1 MVFQRIKNMKNSDF
15 IKSLTVLMTGT
26 LIAQFVGYALAPVIS
41 RQFSPAEMG
50 EFGMFQR
57 WVVLV
62 ATIATARY
70 EFSLPL
76 PKRDEHSFQLYRL
89 ALYST
94 GVTLL
99 ITFIGFL
106 VYGLYIQKVIDFVP
120 WALLLVSSIAALVFF
135 NLGTNW
141 AIRHKQFKQI
151 SISKMTNSLGLNVS
165 RVLAGFFHLGKWG
178 LLLSFLLSL
187 IIGSAHFVKDFF
199 HWNKKPRTSVS
210 RKKMLSLAKTYKD
223 FPLINLPHALSDN
236 LREVL
241 VALILIEVFTE
252 QIFGSYDH
260 TFRMLRLPVMIIGAS
275 ISQILFNRIS
285 SFRLEKKMLMPTVSK
300 VFLSLLLL
308 SLIPFSV
315 IYLYGQPLFVFVFG
329 DQWLESGKLS
339 EIMAP
344 WLMLNFISS
353 PLTIIPLV
361 LEKQKTF
368 FLISISGSILQV
380 GGFLLLPHFFQGH
393 QDGMYSV
400 FHIVTWTQVIV
411 AILTMIYIFSI
422 IQNEDRK
429 NAAH

>member
-1 MVFQRIKNMKNSDF
+1 MVFQRIKNIKKSDF
-15 IKSLTVLMTGT
+15 VKSLTVLMTGT

-41 RQFSPAEMG
+41 RQFSPSEMG

-94 GVTLL
+94 CVTLA
-99 ITFIGFL
+99 ITFIGFI
-106 VYGLYIQKVIDFVP
+106 VYGLYIEKAIDFAI
-120 WALLLVSSIAALVFF
+120 WALLLVGSIAALVFF

-141 AIRHKQFKQI
+141 AIRHKQFKRI
-151 SISKMTNSLGLNVS
+151 SLSKMTNSLGLNVS
-165 RVLAGFFHLGKWG
+165 RVVSGFFHMGKWG

-199 HWNKKPRTSVS
+199 QWNKKPRTSVS
-210 RKKMLSLAKTYKD
+210 RKKMMSLAKTYKD

-241 VALILIEVFTE
+241 VALILIEVFSE

-285 SFRLEKKMLMPTVSK
+285 SFRLEKKLLMPTVSK
-300 VFLSLLLL
+300 VFISLLAL
-308 SLIPFSV
+308 SIIPFSI
-315 IYLYGQPLFVFVFG
+315 IYFFGQPLFVFVFG

-368 FLISISGSILQV
+368 FFISISGSILQV
-380 GGFLLLPHFFQGH
+380 AGFLILPNLFNAH
-393 QDGMYSV
+393 QDAMYRV
-400 FHIVTWTQVIV
+400 FHIVTWSQVLI
-411 AILTMIYIFSI
+411 AILTIVYIFSI
-422 IQNEDRK
+422 IKKEDRQ
-429 NAAH
+429 NATI